1 MIFSTTASIC
11 RKGKES
17 EEKVSELFFVISP
30 PSKVEIIFSTLSLA
44 KFINPGLKFNIH
56 FGADTEEQEI
66 WEINRQ

>member
-11 RKGKES
+11 REGKES

-56 FGADTEEQEI
+56 FGADTEEQGI
-66 WEINRQ
+66 WEINRR